1 MVHLHAMAYSL
12 KLNQESLVE
21 VSCCI
26 FLLVGSLSSLPLKIE
41 LLFFTTRSK
50 DFMQSRGLLNLLFY
64 LAFVVNLILSIS
76 LMNERQL
83 QDIVQL
89 RQMLPIFLHELHEG
103 FLMFLA
109 N

>member
-1 MVHLHAMAYSL
+1 MVHLNAMTYSL

-26 FLLVGSLSSLPLKIE
+26 FLLVESLSSSPLKIV
-41 LLFFTTRSK
+41 LRSK
-50 DFMQSRGLLNLLFY
+50 DFIQWRGLLNFFLLFY

-83 QDIVQL
+83 EDIVQL
-89 RQMLPIFLHELHEG
+89 RQMLPIFFHELHEG